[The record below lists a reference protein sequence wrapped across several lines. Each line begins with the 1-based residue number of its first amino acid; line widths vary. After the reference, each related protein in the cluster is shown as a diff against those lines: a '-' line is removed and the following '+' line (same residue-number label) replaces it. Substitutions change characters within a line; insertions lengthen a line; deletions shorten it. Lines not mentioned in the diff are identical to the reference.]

1 METPGQPQRW
11 EDFGPTSQGKI
22 ITAILQ
28 HRPDDATAIL
38 RHWTVGDLVTLATA
52 AETLKTI
59 CLAEQ
64 IRQRRLYGQ
73 Q

>member
-1 METPGQPQRW
+1 METPGQTQRW
-11 EDFGPTSQGKI
+11 EDFKI
-22 ITAILQ
+22 LTAILQ

-52 AETLKTI
+52 AETLRTM

-64 IRQRRLYGQ
+64 IRQRRLDRQ
-73 Q
+73 R